1 MKFRIFD
8 KLNRSYYGIFDGESK
23 EDALDAYRKTLGF
36 ESSEEYAKWHTQQQ
50 GLGLEYLL
58 PIQRMLDG
66 RLQVEEAL
74 PETIQ

>member
-8 KLNRSYYGIFDGESK
+8 KLSRNYYGIFDGKSK
-23 EDALDAYRKTLGF
+23 EDAVDAYRKTQGF

-66 RLQVEEAL
+66 RLHVEEAP